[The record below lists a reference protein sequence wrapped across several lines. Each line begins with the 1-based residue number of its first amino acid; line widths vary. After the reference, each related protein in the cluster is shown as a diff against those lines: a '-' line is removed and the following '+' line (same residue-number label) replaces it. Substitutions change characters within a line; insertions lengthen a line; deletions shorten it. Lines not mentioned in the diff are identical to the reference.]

1 MKKVLILVSS
11 IFTLFLV
18 GCQEETGVSATVSD
32 EVADVQV
39 SQQSES
45 SVSDTEE
52 LVSDL
57 DSIAGSESAAI
68 EQDMAS
74 PASEDMDSQLAD
86 VVEPGVIAGNITA
99 QEAVTLPENAI
110 VTVTLEDVSLADA
123 PAEVI
128 SEQTFVAD
136 GIQIPFDF
144 ELNFDENKIQANHQ
158 YSVRARVEVDGKLKF
173 TTDKIYSVITDENKT
188 EEVNLSLVGV

>member
-11 IFTLFLV
+11 LFTLFLV
-18 GCQEETGVSATVSD
+18 GCQEEADVSATVRD
-32 EVADVQV
+32 DVADVQV

-45 SVSDTEE
+45 GVSDTEE

-57 DSIAGSESAAI
+57 DSIAGSESAAT

-86 VVEPGVIAGNITA
+86 AVEPGVIAGNITT
-99 QEAVTLPENAI
+99 QEPVTLPENAI

-128 SEQTFVAD
+128 SEQTFSAD

-144 ELNFDENKIQANHQ
+144 ELNFDENKIEANHQ
-158 YSVRARVEVDGKLKF
+158 YSVRAKVEVDGKLTL
-173 TTDKIYSVITDENKT
+173 TTDKIYSVITDGNRT
-188 EEVNLSLVGV
+188 EVVNLSLVGA